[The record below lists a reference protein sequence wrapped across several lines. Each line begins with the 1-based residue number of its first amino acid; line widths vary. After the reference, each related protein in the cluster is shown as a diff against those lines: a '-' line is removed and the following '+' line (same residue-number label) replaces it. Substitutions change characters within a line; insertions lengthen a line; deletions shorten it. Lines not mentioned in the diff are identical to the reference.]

1 MSKVQLRREE
11 STFLDCYNPF
21 IRLCGVWRGYFMKG
35 EFCMEKNKCK
45 AHVTELT
52 VEELRERL
60 EALKDEK
67 FILTVSLQIGDDDDD
82 EKA

>member
-1 MSKVQLRREE
+1 
-11 STFLDCYNPF
+11 
-21 IRLCGVWRGYFMKG
+21 
-35 EFCMEKNKCK
+35 MEKNKCK

-67 FILTVSLQIGDDDDD
+67 FILTISLQKGGDDSD

>member
-1 MSKVQLRREE
+1 
-11 STFLDCYNPF
+11 
-21 IRLCGVWRGYFMKG
+21 MKG

>member
-1 MSKVQLRREE
+1 
-11 STFLDCYNPF
+11 
-21 IRLCGVWRGYFMKG
+21 MK
-35 EFCMEKNKCK
+35 KNKCN

-60 EALKDEK
+60 EALKDGE
-67 FILTVSLQIGDDDDD
+67 FILTVPLQKGGDDGD

>member
-1 MSKVQLRREE
+1 MKATRTRIKRKGS
-11 STFLDCYNPF
+11 FA
-21 IRLCGVWRGYFMKG
+21 KG
-35 EFCMEKNKCK
+35 EFCMKKNKCK

-60 EALKDEK
+60 EALKDDK
-67 FILTVSLQIGDDDDD
+67 FILTISLQKGGDDGD

>member
-1 MSKVQLRREE
+1 
-11 STFLDCYNPF
+11 
-21 IRLCGVWRGYFMKG
+21 MK
-35 EFCMEKNKCK
+35 KNKCK

-60 EALKDEK
+60 EVLKDDK

>member
-1 MSKVQLRREE
+1 MKAAETRIRRKG
-11 STFLDCYNPF
+11 SFA
-21 IRLCGVWRGYFMKG
+21 KG

-45 AHVTELT
+45 AHATELT

-60 EALKDEK
+60 EALRDDK
-67 FILTVSLQIGDDDDD
+67 FILTISLQKGGDDGD

>member
-1 MSKVQLRREE
+1 
-11 STFLDCYNPF
+11 
-21 IRLCGVWRGYFMKG
+21 
-35 EFCMEKNKCK
+35 MEKNKCK

-60 EALKDEK
+60 GALKDEK
-67 FILTVSLQIGDDDDD
+67 FILTVFLQKGGDDD

>member
-1 MSKVQLRREE
+1 
-11 STFLDCYNPF
+11 
-21 IRLCGVWRGYFMKG
+21 
-35 EFCMEKNKCK
+35 MEKNKCK

-60 EALKDEK
+60 EELKDEE
-67 FILTVSLQIGDDDDD
+67 FILSIPLQIGDDDDD

>member
-1 MSKVQLRREE
+1 MKAVRMRIRRKERF
-11 STFLDCYNPF
+11 T
-21 IRLCGVWRGYFMKG
+21 KG
-35 EFCMEKNKCK
+35 ESCMKKNKCK

-67 FILTVSLQIGDDDDD
+67 FILTVSLQKGGDDGD

>member
-1 MSKVQLRREE
+1 
-11 STFLDCYNPF
+11 
-21 IRLCGVWRGYFMKG
+21 
-35 EFCMEKNKCK
+35 MEKNKCI

-52 VEELRERL
+52 MEELRERL

-67 FILTVSLQIGDDDDD
+67 FILTVSLQKGGDDGG

>member
-1 MSKVQLRREE
+1 
-11 STFLDCYNPF
+11 
-21 IRLCGVWRGYFMKG
+21 
-35 EFCMEKNKCK
+35 MEKNKCK

-67 FILTVSLQIGDDDDD
+67 FILTVFLQKGGDDD